1 MVFEL
6 ILLGLLLIFLGVLI
20 LMLSLWRTGEG
31 RAEAGGVVIVGP
43 VPIVFGT
50 SPLLLGLAVKD
61 ISDAVRERK
70 KASQITSLP
79 YVAATPIVD
88 QRKAATKIFSDM
100 QGGNDQYIKS
110 SSRKTAAEPHPRFGA
125 APSFN
130 PLAAVVPPYMKGAAS
145 ILHL

>member
-1 MVFEL
+1 M
-6 ILLGLLLIFLGVLI
+6 
-20 LMLSLWRTGEG
+20 
-31 RAEAGGVVIVGP
+31 
-43 VPIVFGT
+43 
-50 SPLLLGLAVKD
+50 K
-61 ISDAVRERK
+61 ERK

-100 QGGNDQYIKS
+100 QGCNDQYIKS

-130 PLAAVVPPYMKGAAS
+130 PFAAVVPPYMKGAAS